1 MAAMQIDLDQKFT
14 GEWFA
19 ECAQTTTPKED
30 TMKALLPLLVAAG
43 LGIGAASPAH
53 ADDNW
58 LVHVGAHMVDPA
70 SKNGTLAGMKANIGS
85 DIKPTV
91 SLEYMF
97 TPHWSVDILAAL
109 PFQHDVRLNG
119 VKAATTKQLPPTIGV
134 NYHLMPDAKVSPFVG
149 AGINYTRFF
158 ATKGTGPL
166 QGTVVKIDNS
176 WGAAAHAGL
185 DVKLA
190 PNWLLTADMRW
201 INIDGHVHVNGTD
214 VGRAKVNPLVYGFS
228 FGYRF

>member
-1 MAAMQIDLDQKFT
+1 MRADNQ
-14 GEWFA
+14 
-19 ECAQTTTPKED
+19 PKEN

-43 LGIGAASPAH
+43 LGLCAASPAH

-58 LVHVGAHMVDPA
+58 IIHVGAHVVDPA
-70 SKNGTLAGMKANIGS
+70 SNNGTLAGMKADIGS

-97 TPHWSVDILAAL
+97 TPSWSMDLLAAV

-134 NYHLMPDAKVSPFVG
+134 NYHFMPDAKVSPFIG

-158 ATKGTGPL
+158 TTKGTGPL
-166 QGTVVKIDNS
+166 QGAVVKIDNS

-190 PNWLLTADMRW
+190 PNWLFTADVRW
-201 INIDGHVHVNGTD
+201 INIGGHVHVNGTD
-214 VGRAKVNPLVYGFS
+214 VGKAKVNPLVYGFS